1 MKNVY
6 PVIFTITNDKK
17 DTVLIQVPDFDIL
30 SEGYGMVNAIE
41 MARDAIGLTGITL
54 EDMEKDIP
62 SPTNI
67 NEIDLNNAEF
77 RDAGQSIV
85 SMVDIDF
92 AVYRRRLDTKAVRRN
107 VTLPKWLNQEAE
119 RAGIACR
126 VSFVALA
133 VGLIYP
139 LQAWIY
145 DYAKIYNGY
154 VKDML

>member
-41 MARDAIGLTGITL
+41 MARDAIGLAGITR
-54 EDMEKDIP
+54 EDMGKEIP
-62 SPTNI
+62 NATDMQQ
-67 NEIDLNNAEF
+67 IDLSRAEF
-77 RDAGQSIV
+77 RDDGQSIV

-92 AVYRRRLDTKAVRRN
+92 TVYRRRLDTKAVRRN

-119 RAGIACR
+119 RAGIN
-126 VSFVALA
+126 VSKVLQEALMS
-133 VGLIYP
+133 VLNLP
-139 LQAWIY
+139 
-145 DYAKIYNGY
+145 NHY
-154 VKDML
+154 V

>member
-41 MARDAIGLTGITL
+41 MARDAIGLAGIAW
-54 EDMEKDIP
+54 EDMGKEIP
-62 SPTNI
+62 NATNMQQ
-67 NEIDLNNAEF
+67 IDLSRAEF
-77 RDAGQSIV
+77 RDDGQSIV

-92 AVYRRRLDTKAVRRN
+92 TVYRRRLDTKAVRRN

-119 RAGIACR
+119 RAGIN
-126 VSFVALA
+126 VSKVLQEALMS
-133 VGLIYP
+133 VLNLPNHYI
-139 LQAWIY
+139 
-145 DYAKIYNGY
+145 
-154 VKDML
+154 

>member
-41 MARDAIGLTGITL
+41 MARDAIGLAGITR
-54 EDMEKDIP
+54 EDMGKEIP
-62 SPTNI
+62 NATDMQQ
-67 NEIDLNNAEF
+67 IDLSRAEF
-77 RDAGQSIV
+77 RGDGQSIV

-92 AVYRRRLDTKAVRRN
+92 TVYRRRLDTKAVRRN

-119 RAGIACR
+119 RAGIN
-126 VSFVALA
+126 VSKVLQEALMS
-133 VGLIYP
+133 VLNLP
-139 LQAWIY
+139 
-145 DYAKIYNGY
+145 NHY
-154 VKDML
+154 V

>member
-41 MARDAIGLTGITL
+41 MARDAIGLAGITR
-54 EDMEKDIP
+54 EDMGKEIPNATDIQQ
-62 SPTNI
+62 
-67 NEIDLNNAEF
+67 IDLSRAEF
-77 RDAGQSIV
+77 RGDGQSIV

-92 AVYRRRLDTKAVRRN
+92 TVYRRRLDTKAVRRN

-119 RAGIACR
+119 RAGIN
-126 VSFVALA
+126 VSKVLQEALMS
-133 VGLIYP
+133 VLNLP
-139 LQAWIY
+139 
-145 DYAKIYNGY
+145 NHY
-154 VKDML
+154 V

>member
-41 MARDAIGLTGITL
+41 MARDAIGLAGITR
-54 EDMEKDIP
+54 EDMGKEIP
-62 SPTNI
+62 NATDMQQ
-67 NEIDLNNAEF
+67 IDLSRAEF
-77 RDAGQSIV
+77 RDDGQSIV

-92 AVYRRRLDTKAVRRN
+92 TVYRRRLDTKAVRRN

-119 RAGIACR
+119 RAGIN
-126 VSFVALA
+126 VSKVLQEALMS
-133 VGLIYP
+133 VLNLTNHYF
-139 LQAWIY
+139 
-145 DYAKIYNGY
+145 
-154 VKDML
+154 